1 LLPIDKPLLTP
12 NPIRDSVLNK
22 WRDVLNCT
30 ELVDREWATQ
40 YIDDLYH
47 FHELKQPKIIWFSSP
62 QAGQYYRSFAA
73 NMAGD
78 SPALMKAKLAQYE
91 KRSPLLV
98 SSPDWVEAK
107 MVMEKEGVVNLGEDL
122 KKTIIEKPI
131 TKTQQLVNKKL
142 EERFVG
148 YKAQYLEDDFWHGE
162 ITRVWWGPFMFRWGI
177 SELRIATWMDFVREA
192 YGIHYES
199 EFWVILE
206 GLLKR
211 LGFWWS
217 FQNFCLAIERPI
229 LVKRDLLNR
238 LHCTNGSAIR
248 FSNGSIHYALNGVLV
263 PSKVIM
269 HPEQITTADIDAIRN
284 AEVRREL
291 IEHYGLDR
299 YLFHI
304 GAVLIDRVS
313 YSNSLNTQN
322 EETKPLF
329 GVQGGRLY
337 RTKLNGERVFVVL
350 KNSTPEPDGT
360 IKEYILRVPS
370 EMKTVRQA
378 VAWTFGMQ
386 EGDYAPVKET

>member
-1 LLPIDKPLLTP
+1 
-12 NPIRDSVLNK
+12 
-22 WRDVLNCT
+22 
-30 ELVDREWATQ
+30 
-40 YIDDLYH
+40 
-47 FHELKQPKIIWFSSP
+47 
-62 QAGQYYRSFAA
+62 
-73 NMAGD
+73 
-78 SPALMKAKLAQYE
+78 
-91 KRSPLLV
+91 
-98 SSPDWVEAK
+98 
-107 MVMEKEGVVNLGEDL
+107 
-122 KKTIIEKPI
+122 
-131 TKTQQLVNKKL
+131 
-142 EERFVG
+142 
-148 YKAQYLEDDFWHGE
+148 
-162 ITRVWWGPFMFRWGI
+162 
-177 SELRIATWMDFVREA
+177 
-192 YGIHYES
+192 
-199 EFWVILE
+199 
-206 GLLKR
+206 
-211 LGFWWS
+211 
-217 FQNFCLAIERPI
+217 
-229 LVKRDLLNR
+229 
-238 LHCTNGSAIR
+238 
-248 FSNGSIHYALNGVLV
+248 
-263 PSKVIM
+263 M